1 MLTPFIQLY
10 GSGHVHGLQHNG
22 NALLDFERDALHRET
37 GRTLQG
43 SGDHT
48 LTIRRR
54 WDALGRLQALAS
66 QGLQRHITH
75 TVYEPETFTPLVQVS
90 GKAVSQARTRGP
102 PRATHGDGRDD

>member
-54 WDALGRLQALAS
+54 WDALGRLQALAARACKDTSPTPSMS
-66 QGLQRHITH
+66 QRLSRRWC
-75 TVYEPETFTPLVQVS
+75 S
-90 GKAVSQARTRGP
+90 
-102 PRATHGDGRDD
+102 